1 MVVGANLH
9 GRQSKFS
16 FRNAT
21 SSTCDLKT
29 GVLQGEVTSLVLFNF
44 YITLLPAPPGVYTIK
59 KIIVKKD
66 LEFRLKSS
74 AAHSE
79 SIGKA
84 GVKRKCNMFF
94 ASALQV
100 KNKKAMDLTEKLN
113 ESAHKFQ
120 KPLVHEEESIVKK
133 KGL

>member
-1 MVVGANLH
+1 M
-9 GRQSKFS
+9 
-16 FRNAT
+16 
-21 SSTCDLKT
+21 
-29 GVLQGEVTSLVLFNF
+29 
-44 YITLLPAPPGVYTIK
+44 
-59 KIIVKKD
+59 
-66 LEFRLKSS
+66 EFRLISS

-79 SIGKA
+79 SIDKA

-113 ESAHKFQ
+113 ESAHNKFQ

-133 KGL
+133 RDFDILLENLFMKSIGSQVVLIIC

>member
-1 MVVGANLH
+1 M
-9 GRQSKFS
+9 
-16 FRNAT
+16 
-21 SSTCDLKT
+21 
-29 GVLQGEVTSLVLFNF
+29 
-44 YITLLPAPPGVYTIK
+44 
-59 KIIVKKD
+59 
-66 LEFRLKSS
+66 EFRLISS

-79 SIGKA
+79 SIDKA